1 MRDKR
6 SLLHQSPNG
15 SSALD
20 GGEKRRKPPPPP
32 APSSAPS
39 SHNHQLRNGNS
50 LSPGDSASSGG
61 DKIHKLSPALFQ
73 RLEKSNCSSL
83 GGGGTVAI
91 KGGIAG
97 AKTPSPA
104 LKKKAKSASKLPP
117 KPPIGG
123 RPAKDTSSSQL
134 QAKGLGVGLLAS
146 VTRDFSASTGHL
158 SFSSSSSSSFSSSS
172 SSRKQ
177 TSPHSVRVK
186 SSSPQM
192 ASRRTA
198 ALSMD
203 VSKIKPGVKEKPPRP
218 GSTSIPKI
226 VSNPHISPFSP
237 PQKDVSFSPLRAP
250 SPSGSPSLPR
260 SRHDFAGSFE
270 DSYSPPQR
278 ASPAPQSPTNN
289 ITLLAVRQPFA
300 AGISRSTENLL
311 EDRARRRSPAPSK
324 VPKQRSNSDVTSPP
338 PPAKRGP
345 KPAPPPKKPG
355 LKAAV
360 LASKPAPPPK
370 KPHIRQLKKS
380 PDFSRRV
387 SGHSEGVFSPTSPRG
402 PPPPVAERVR
412 SPGAPSDPTSST
424 PGKPHPVSPSSVSSP
439 NPSSLHQPIP
449 STSGGGAGDVITPG
463 ASPLPSTPSPR
474 TSQLEA
480 VQRNADSGFVSE
492 AAEDPASPLPEGPA
506 AAWDE
511 ARVRRPSCVII
522 NCSEVKAKQRQ
533 NNKIVYTLG
542 NSFSKGFLQRKK
554 EERAALGG
562 IRTHDTLQSRRA
574 LYHACRLSVCVFT
587 GEASL
592 TITHAIR

>member
-6 SLLHQSPNG
+6 SVLQQSPNG
-15 SSALD
+15 SSALVD
-20 GGEKRRKPPPPP
+20 GGGVGEKRRKPPPPP
-32 APSSAPS
+32 APSPAPS

-50 LSPGDSASSGG
+50 LYPGDSTSSGG
-61 DKIHKLSPALFQ
+61 DKIHKLSPALLQ
-73 RLEKSNCSSL
+73 RLEKTNCSSL
-83 GGGGTVAI
+83 GGGTVAI

-97 AKTPSPA
+97 ARTPSPA

-123 RPAKDTSSSQL
+123 GPAKDTSSSQL
-134 QAKGLGVGLLAS
+134 QANKLGVGLLAS

-158 SFSSSSSSSFSSSS
+158 DSTSFSSSSSSSFSSSS
-172 SSRKQ
+172 SSHKQ
-177 TSPHSVRVK
+177 TSPHSVRVVNKRTSPHSVRVK

-203 VSKIKPGVKEKPPRP
+203 VSKVKPGVREKPARP
-218 GSTSIPKI
+218 GSTNVPKI
-226 VSNPHISPFSP
+226 ASIFSP
-237 PQKDVSFSPLRAP
+237 PLKDVSFSPLRAP

-260 SRHDFAGSFE
+260 SRRDFADSLE

-289 ITLLAVRQPFA
+289 NTFLTVRQQFA
-300 AGISRSTENLL
+300 SRSTENLL
-311 EDRARRRSPAPSK
+311 EDRTRRRRSPAPSK

-345 KPAPPPKKPG
+345 KPALPPKKPG
-355 LKAAV
+355 LKAVA

-387 SGHSEGVFSPTSPRG
+387 SGHSEGVSSPTSPRG

-412 SPGAPSDPTSST
+412 SPSASYDPTSST
-424 PGKPHPVSPSSVSSP
+424 PRKPHPVSPSSVSSP

-449 STSGGGAGDVITPG
+449 SSSGVGGGEVITPG
-463 ASPLPSTPSPR
+463 VSPLPSTPSPR

-492 AAEDPASPLPEGPA
+492 AAEDPASPLPA
-506 AAWDE
+506 AAEIWDE
-511 ARVRRPSCVII
+511 ARVRRPPCVI
-522 NCSEVKAKQRQ
+522 NCSEVKGK
-533 NNKIVYTLG
+533 NSTTIYT
-542 NSFSKGFLQRKK
+542 
-554 EERAALGG
+554 
-562 IRTHDTLQSRRA
+562 
-574 LYHACRLSVCVFT
+574 
-587 GEASL
+587 
-592 TITHAIR
+592 